1 MLKYFLALVIILAIV
16 LVALTIGAD
25 NDQLITFKYI
35 ISQSELQLSSLVAI
49 IFGLGFILGW
59 LLTGIFYLKLK
70 FKNMALNR
78 QVKRQTQQL
87 NELTNSRDKA
97 SN

>member
-1 MLKYFLALVIILAIV
+1 MLKYFLGLVIVLAIV

-25 NDQLITFKYI
+25 NDQVITFKYI

-70 FKNMALNR
+70 FKNMGLNR
-78 QVKRQTQQL
+78 QVKRQTQQI
-87 NELTNSRDKA
+87 NELTSSRDKA

>member
-1 MLKYFLALVIILAIV
+1 MFKHFIVLVIVIAIF

-25 NDQLITFKYI
+25 NDQVITFKYI

-59 LLTGIFYLKLK
+59 LLTGYFYLKLK
-70 FKNMALNR
+70 LKNVALNR
-78 QVKRQTQQL
+78 TVKRQTQQI
-87 NELTNSRDKA
+87 NELTSTRDKA
-97 SN
+97 